1 RSESA
6 AALKLTYDL
15 FSDDVADQECVRRPS
30 QYKSPIVQSELDSRL
45 IQALMEGWEKKLAS
59 FSGHQVNSVEEAA
72 IAFMNADDNYT
83 GLLRH
88 TACVVAA
95 GSDIS
100 WSFMADDGPAYVG
113 FVDFSMEVGRRRATL
128 SPAED
133 GGTSSAISEFVGEA
147 LIALGLEGHAHSL
160 QRSADPRAE
169 HTGRQYRCRLGAL
182 RRCLADGQDSASVA
196 EAISLLASYVSVE
209 NSQAAGAP
217 VLTQDPQKVIAE
229 VLRPLLESA
238 KATKFLH
245 FIIRMLN
252 PKQLIAAPL
261 LLLLL
266 ADVVYGQVQLES
278 HSFTQ

>member
-169 HTGRQYRCRLGAL
+169 HTGRQYRSRLGAL

-238 KATKFLH
+238 KATKVFLLRDRTDFGVH
-245 FIIRMLN
+245 TEGNGL
-252 PKQLIAAPL
+252 AAQTP
-261 LLLLL
+261 
-266 ADVVYGQVQLES
+266 ARRG
-278 HSFTQ
+278 HRRGTQ